1 MKKKRNSV
9 RRGAA
14 AAAAAALAVFL
25 ASGLGAADTRLP
37 EPDKSLAG
45 AGASRHPEKCE
56 SCQAGDIW
64 KSFQDHLRASG
75 REDLIP
81 AEPPGDP
88 TILPQEEETSPQG
101 AEPPAP
107 KPKVDLQA
115 TDPIRGILFRMSND
129 LVNLDALFQE
139 AEGKPLEGKRL
150 EKARKLVAAI
160 RASEDPFLRAYGD
173 LHGARLDL
181 AAGDHAGAVKTLDG
195 LLKSCWFLPKREARR
210 HLAAAYRGAGDDTLA
225 ILEIQFFLAD
235 LPPENEVDRTWA
247 REELRQ
253 IREKDHKGPLH
264 DSEASMRSIST
275 LLAGLDVG
283 EGTQAKSRRV
293 EDVVDKVA
301 KLLELLGGG

>member
-1 MKKKRNSV
+1 MKKKKDSM
-9 RRGAA
+9 RRVVAA
-14 AAAAAALAVFL
+14 ITGTALAFFL
-25 ASGLGAADTRLP
+25 AS
-37 EPDKSLAG
+37 SLARAEARG
-45 AGASRHPEKCE
+45 AVEPEKPLAGPAASKHPDKCE

-75 REDLIP
+75 REDLVP
-81 AEPPGDP
+81 AEPV
-88 TILPQEEETSPQG
+88 LPPDSSPEG
-101 AEPPAP
+101 EPSAP

-139 AEGKPLEGKRL
+139 AEGKPLEGKQL

-181 AAGDHAGAVKTLDG
+181 ESGEHAGAVKTLDG
-195 LLKSCWFLPKREARR
+195 LVKSCWFLPKRDARR

-235 LPPENEVDRTWA
+235 LPPENEVDRAWA
-247 REELRQ
+247 REELRR
-253 IREKDHKGPLH
+253 IREKDHQGPLH
-264 DSEASMRSIST
+264 DSEASMRSISG
-275 LLAGLDVG
+275 LIAGLDVG

-301 KLLELLGGG
+301 KLLERLGGG